1 MEWTGHAA
9 RVYSLPIASQT
20 GEAEPKGVTMTR
32 KASTTLA
39 SVAAVALA
47 YEKTGELSDYWTAA
61 YAAVAG
67 DLGAGHST
75 RDISAALQ
83 AAKVRANKD
92 TVSDYG
98 RAHRLTVHPQ
108 YTAALV
114 AARTSKKKDGT
125 VVVESG
131 LVFAHTI
138 VADARKGR
146 GATYVDGT
154 LATMEAAI
162 ADGKPAAEA
171 VEAALRSLRA
181 AKRPKAVKPAG
192 ADETGKTDE
201 TGDETGEETA
211 ETAPTTV
218 KDDSTSDS
226 RLAATI
232 KPLEKVL
239 ADWQAGTDVPS
250 PDAVTAFL
258 AVAARIATMGKARK
272 DAAA

>member
-1 MEWTGHAA
+1 M
-9 RVYSLPIASQT
+9 AS
-20 GEAEPKGVTMTR
+20 

-67 DLGAGHST
+67 DLAAGHST

-108 YTAALV
+108 YAAALV

-138 VADARKGR
+138 IADARKGR

-162 ADGKPAAEA
+162 ADGKPE
-171 VEAALRSLRA
+171 VEAMEAAIRSLRA
-181 AKRPKAVKPAG
+181 GKRPKAVKPAG

-201 TGDETGEETA
+201 TGEETGEETA
-211 ETAPTTV
+211 PTTG

-226 RLAATI
+226 RLAGATG
-232 KPLEKVL
+232 PLERVI
-239 ADWQAGTDVPS
+239 ADWQSGADIPS
-250 PDAVTAFL
+250 PEAVTAFL
-258 AVAARIATMGKARK
+258 AVARRLATLDKKRK
-272 DAAA
+272 EAAAA